1 MDLWDVCNKIKLALL
16 NSVSELRAAIGGCA
30 IKVWNNDHTDNFFA
44 GVVRFV
50 SRYAL
55 VKVHEQMQLLDD
67 PELCRKNCSGDFST
81 TLGLPCVQKI
91 AARKLSGGVL
101 HIGDFHAH
109 WHLRCVGF
117 SRIFLPT
124 LHLDAERDN
133 DSVTVE
139 DLVQTMLSTYRY
151 LDSHQQM
158 AMHLQLT
165 ELGLQTFSS
174 AHPAMARS
182 KGRPNGA
189 RNKHP
194 PGILAEGWSST
205 QREAS
210 QFELVEAAFGR
221 KCGVCGQ
228 RGTRHNARTCPQRDG
243 QASGSTGDD
252 ADIIS

>member
-1 MDLWDVCNKIKLALL
+1 MHKIASRKLA
-16 NSVSELRAAIGGCA
+16 
-30 IKVWNNDHTDNFFA
+30 
-44 GVVRFV
+44 
-50 SRYAL
+50 
-55 VKVHEQMQLLDD
+55 
-67 PELCRKNCSGDFST
+67 
-81 TLGLPCVQKI
+81 
-91 AARKLSGGVL
+91 GGVL
-101 HIGDFHAH
+101 HIGDFHAR
-109 WHLRCVGF
+109 WHLQRVGF
-117 SRIFLPT
+117 SRNLPT

-139 DLVQTMLSTYRY
+139 DLVQIMLSTYRY

-210 QFELVEAAFGR
+210 QFELVEAASGR

-228 RGTRHNARTCPQRDG
+228 SSTRHKARTCPQRDG
-243 QASGSTGDD
+243 QTF
-252 ADIIS
+252 